1 MVFDCS
7 CRLRCSYM
15 LQEEDNATLFFDSA
29 LNHVFPME
37 VILTAIMGEIVN
49 RSISF
54 CLDKYSKMED
64 TRFNDLERLLRR
76 AHTIINEAEGRLIT
90 NRAMVYQLNILRKE
104 MYRGYFTMDRL
115 KKQSNDAKG
124 HDVSHSCPLSNL
136 MNATKRISVLT
147 DDTHRKNEVEQL
159 ICNLNEIISDANELV
174 IFLGNHP
181 PMYRQPYN
189 MHLTIGKCMFGRHM
203 EMDRIMDFLMQK
215 EHQSNRNVGILPITG
230 PGYVGKSTLMAH
242 ICNDTR
248 VRNHFSRIVIVNGDV
263 INGKMLNVVNDGC
276 MVIHQSKSLV
286 ENERTLAVIEFSE
299 KVDKVAWESWN
310 LSLVGHL
317 VRGSKIIITSKS
329 DEIRDFGTAQALRLN
344 LLPLEAFWY
353 FFKILIFG
361 SADPSDHPKLES
373 IAMEMAREMN
383 GSFLAANII
392 SGILR
397 DNFSNHY
404 WSLYHAVFKENIQRN
419 VSLFG
424 EHPYELMQ
432 KQKPACYLINNDR
445 YMVCA
450 EYLAYRDGENV
461 PSITMRDVVSGN
473 VKCEG
478 AFKVLALKSQVL
490 PLLSPALLE
499 LEQYHVVKHR
509 VLVLNGHLPPRRD
522 GGALGPDGGGA
533 TAMPSANSVALRSP
547 RPRVLCSSAP
557 PLMSLPES
565 PPPRRLVAVLGE
577 GGGAARVLEIAERA
591 ALALQ

>member
-1 MVFDCS
+1 MAGLFGSRSGDRIPQKYVNTDIVALVCAYAMHNAYPPPPRRKQRNYPGHTPCRVANS
-7 CRLRCSYM
+7 PPRRHVLSPHVPTTALSWPYSLTTSSLQPPLVIVARLRG
-15 LQEEDNATLFFDSA
+15 
-29 LNHVFPME
+29 VFPME

-54 CLDKYSKMED
+54 CLDKYSKKED

-174 IFLGNHP
+174 IFLGNHS

-248 VRNHFSRIVIVNGDV
+248 VRNHFSRIVLVNGDV

-490 PLLSPALLE
+490 PRKSYIISCMIEKA
-499 LEQYHVVKHR
+499 QRFKRMHY
-509 VLVLNGHLPPRRD
+509 
-522 GGALGPDGGGA
+522 
-533 TAMPSANSVALRSP
+533 T
-547 RPRVLCSSAP
+547 
-557 PLMSLPES
+557 
-565 PPPRRLVAVLGE
+565 
-577 GGGAARVLEIAERA
+577 RA
-591 ALALQ
+591 Y